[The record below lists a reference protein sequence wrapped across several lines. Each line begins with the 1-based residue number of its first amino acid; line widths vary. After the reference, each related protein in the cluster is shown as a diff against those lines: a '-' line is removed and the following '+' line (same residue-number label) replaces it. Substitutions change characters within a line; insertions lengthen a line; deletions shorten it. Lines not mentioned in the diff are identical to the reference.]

1 MSDAHPESS
10 TAAVA
15 EMRRKRPKHALIT
28 RLWHWTN
35 VVAVFVLF
43 MSGLNIFNAHPR
55 LYWGKYGANY
65 DTPWLVLDRFPGWI
79 TIPGRY
85 SLADGRIWHF
95 FFAWVLAVALTL
107 FMAWSLLNGHVR
119 RDLHVRKK
127 EWKPA
132 AIWDDIKAHLRFDF
146 THHEGKFNFL
156 QKLAYGLVLGVLLPG
171 MVLTGMA
178 ISPGMDAAFP
188 WLLDIFGGRQSARSI
203 HFLFAWGLFGFFVI
217 HVALVLLTGPI
228 GHLRSMTLGGDHE
241 PANPPFAK
249 TDTGDAT

>member
-1 MSDAHPESS
+1 MTRDGERNRH
-10 TAAVA
+10 AA
-15 EMRRKRPKHALIT
+15 PT
-28 RLWHWTN
+28 RIWHWIN
-35 VVAVFVLF
+35 LIAIIVLF
-43 MSGLNIFNAHPR
+43 MSGLNISNAHPY
-55 LYWGKYGANY
+55 LYWGEWGFA
-65 DTPWLVLDRFPGWI
+65 PEQAWLEVPRFPGWM
-79 TIPGRY
+79 TIPGFY
-85 SLADGRIWHF
+85 SLAKARDWHLLMAFPFAFGLLGMWIVMLWYGHFGRDLMTGKREWRWQAI
-95 FFAWVLAVALTL
+95 
-107 FMAWSLLNGHVR
+107 R
-119 RDLHVRKK
+119 RD
-127 EWKPA
+127 
-132 AIWDDIKAHLRFDF
+132 IGQHLRLDF
-146 THHEGKFNFL
+146 THSDGKYNFL